1 MNQVIKHIILIIA
14 TFALSVSNASPLQFV
29 DLSLGDAIKLSK
41 EENKKVIIDF
51 YTDWCAPC
59 KVLSNTVFTNDELG
73 DYYNSRF
80 ISIRINGES
89 KEGIQLVKQYNV
101 KAYPSMLFLNEN
113 GQELL
118 KVVGVREPQELI
130 QLGKQIESTQS
141 NDLSLLHE
149 RYNNGERSRSFMIE
163 YLNELQDNGF
173 QTELIASAYIINHGV
188 DIYNEMDLSILSMTN
203 IDYDSKAAQSVF
215 ENLPELKQKF
225 PALIK
230 IIVQNAVMN
239 KFEEAYNQ
247 KNRDLLNKDFPQM
260 IKVYQL
266 AVDNSV
272 TNNNLLEVLSS
283 YHRIEIKLAQ
293 V

>member
-1 MNQVIKHIILIIA
+1 MNQIIKHIVLI
-14 TFALSVSNASPLQFV
+14 FAVFAISASNASPIKFV
-29 DLSLGDAIKLSK
+29 DLSFDDALKLSNK
-41 EENKKVIIDF
+41 ENKPLFVDF

-73 DYYNSRF
+73 DYYNSQF

-118 KVVGVREPQELI
+118 KVVGVHGPQELI
-130 QLGKQIESTQS
+130 QFGKQIESAQS
-141 NDLSLLHE
+141 NDLSVLHE
-149 RYNNGERSRSFMIE
+149 RYNSGERSRSFIYS
-163 YLNELQDNGF
+163 YLNELKKHTFN
-173 QTELIASAYIINHGV
+173 TESIASAYIINHGV
-188 DIYNEMDLSILSMTN
+188 DSYNEMDLSILSMTN

-247 KNRDLLNKDFPQM
+247 KNLDLLNKDFPQM
-260 IKVYQL
+260 IEVYQL